1 MTSDRKRA
9 LRDATVAVH
18 GGEVPDPSTG
28 AMEPPVV
35 MSSAFAFA
43 SADDAAARFK
53 KEKDGLIYGRWEN
66 PTVRALELKVAALE
80 GAEDALALASG
91 MAAVAASVES
101 FVRSGDHVVLPRS
114 LYAETARL
122 ARERWPRFGVEVTFA
137 DATDPAAIEAALTP
151 RTKVVYLETPA
162 NPTLAV
168 SDIRAIAERAHA
180 RGALVV
186 VDSTFGTPYHQH
198 PLADGAD
205 LVLHSAT
212 KAISGHGDT
221 IGGVVAGSAALIA
234 RARDESVRMQ
244 GAVMAPL
251 VAMLV
256 ARGARTLF
264 VRMERASASARALA
278 ERLSGDPRVA
288 TVHYP
293 GLPSHPQHAVAARQ
307 MRRGF
312 GAMIAVE
319 LSGGFDAGRAAY
331 DRLAVFSRA
340 VSLGDVRSLATHPA
354 STTAVSMPRDAR
366 LAAGI
371 GDGLLRLS
379 IGLEDVEDL
388 YEDLD
393 RALGG

>member
-1 MTSDRKRA
+1 MSERT
-9 LRDATVAVH
+9 LRPSTLAIHA
-18 GGEVPDPSTG
+18 GEVPDPTTG

-35 MSSAFAFA
+35 LSSAFAFA
-43 SADDAAARFK
+43 SADDAAARFR
-53 KEKDGLIYGRWEN
+53 KETDGLIYGRWEN
-66 PTVRALELKVAALE
+66 PTVRALEEKVAALE
-80 GAEDALALASG
+80 GADDAIALASG

-101 FVRSGDHVVLPRS
+101 FVSAGDHVILPRS

-122 ARERWPRFGVEVTFA
+122 ARERWPRFGVQVSFV
-137 DATDPAAIEAALTP
+137 DATQPDAVEAALTP

-168 SDIRAIAERAHA
+168 SDIRAIAAVAHA
-180 RGALVV
+180 RDALVV
-186 VDSTFGTPYHQH
+186 VDSTFGTPYHQQ
-198 PLADGAD
+198 PLAEGAD

-221 IGGVVAGSAALIA
+221 IGGVLAGRSALIA
-234 RARDESVRMQ
+234 KARDESVRMQ
-244 GAVMAPL
+244 GAVMSPL

-264 VRMERASASARALA
+264 VRMERASATAATLA
-278 ERLSGDPRVA
+278 ERLARDPRVA
-288 TVHYP
+288 AVHYP
-293 GLPSHPQHAVAARQ
+293 GLLSHPQHEVAKRQ

-319 LSGGFDAGRAAY
+319 LASGLAGGKAAY
-331 DRLAVFSRA
+331 DALQVFSRA

-354 STTAVSMPRDAR
+354 STTAVSMPREAR
-366 LAAGI
+366 IAAGI

-393 RALGG
+393 AAFGKL